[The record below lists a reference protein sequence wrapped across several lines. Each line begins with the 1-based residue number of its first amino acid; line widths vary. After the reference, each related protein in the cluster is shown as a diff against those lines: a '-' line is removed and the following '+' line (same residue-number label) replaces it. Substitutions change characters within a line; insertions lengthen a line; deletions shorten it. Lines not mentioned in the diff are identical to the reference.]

1 MQPNSSLTTPQREQ
15 LVDLFETGFGY
26 VAAANRLGF
35 SVDASKQFHRK
46 WMLHGR
52 LCLVESKTK
61 RSFSFE
67 IKKEV
72 VDRFLAG
79 ATKMELASEFGLNSV
94 KDITRWVRAWQAGG
108 DEALMPKPKGR
119 PVGSSTSPA
128 TANEAD
134 QLRQQV
140 KRLEAE
146 NAYLK
151 KLRDLRNQGHA

>member
-1 MQPNSSLTTPQREQ
+1 M
-15 LVDLFETGFGY
+15 
-26 VAAANRLGF
+26 
-35 SVDASKQFHRK
+35 
-46 WMLHGR
+46 
-52 LCLVESKTK
+52 ESKTK

-108 DEALMPKPKGR
+108 DEALMPKTKGR
-119 PVGSSTSPA
+119 PTGSSKSPA
-128 TANEAD
+128 TAGEAD

>member
-1 MQPNSSLTTPQREQ
+1 MQSSSSLTTLQREQ
-15 LVDLFETGFGY
+15 LVVLFETGLGY
-26 VAAANRLGF
+26 VAAASRLEI
-35 SVDASKQFHRK
+35 SSAVVKHLHRR
-46 WMLHGR
+46 WMLNGR
-52 LCLVESKTK
+52 LCLMESRTK
-61 RSFSFE
+61 SSFPFE

-72 VDRFLAG
+72 VERFLAG
-79 ATKMELASEFGLNSV
+79 ATKMELAAEFELRSV
-94 KDITRWVRAWQAGG
+94 QLVTTWARQWRAGG

-119 PVGSSTSPA
+119 PNGSSKSPA

>member
-1 MQPNSSLTTPQREQ
+1 MQPNSSLTSLQREL
-15 LVDLFETGFGY
+15 LVELFESDFGY
-26 VAAANRLGF
+26 GAAANRLGF
-35 SVDASKQFHRK
+35 PIDAVKQFHRR

-52 LCLVESKTK
+52 LCLMQSKTK
-61 RSFSFE
+61 STYSFE

-72 VDRFLAG
+72 VERFLAG
-79 ATKMELASEFGLNSV
+79 ATKMELAAEFKLRSV
-94 KDITRWVRAWQAGG
+94 QVVTRWTREWRAGG

-119 PVGSSTSPA
+119 PAGSSASPA
-128 TANEAD
+128 VVNEAD

>member
-1 MQPNSSLTTPQREQ
+1 LQPNSSLTTLQREQ
-15 LVDLFETGFGY
+15 LVELFESGLGY
-26 VAAANRLGF
+26 RAASYRLAVSLT
-35 SVDASKQFHRK
+35 SVRDLRLR
-46 WMLHGR
+46 WTLHGR

-61 RSFSFE
+61 RRFSFE

-79 ATKMELASEFGLNSV
+79 ASKMELASEFGLNSV